1 MLPDR
6 PVLPGSVSGGTA
18 GRRVMTRWARR
29 LLRRE
34 WRQQIL
40 VLALLALTVGAASF
54 GVAAAYDTSPLPN
67 PQFGSADYL
76 MQFAGTGQQAM
87 TADIAAV
94 RKAFGTIEVIGRQ
107 FVPIPGSTQSV
118 EFRALS
124 PDGPYSGPMLALVQG
139 QYPSGAGQVA
149 VTSGLAQDLQVHIGS
164 TLSLPGHRQ
173 RVTGIVENPSDLKDE
188 FALVP
193 PSAAGPAQGV
203 TVLLDASPATFG
215 AF

>member
-40 VLALLALTVGAASF
+40 VLALLALTVGAATF
-54 GVAAAYDTSPLPN
+54 GVAAAYNTSPLPN

-76 MQFAGTGQQAM
+76 VQFGGIGPQTM

-149 VTSGLAQDLQVHIGS
+149 VTSGVAQNLQLHIGS
-164 TLSLPGHRQ
+164 VLSLPGHHQ